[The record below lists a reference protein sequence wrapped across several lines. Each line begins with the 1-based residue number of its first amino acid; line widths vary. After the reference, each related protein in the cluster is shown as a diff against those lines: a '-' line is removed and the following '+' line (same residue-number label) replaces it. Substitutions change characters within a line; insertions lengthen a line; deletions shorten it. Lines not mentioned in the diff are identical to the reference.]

1 MTKFLIFSAVIVLST
16 SALLNS
22 IEDVVL
28 MAKNDM
34 SKYLKATRNC
44 EVSHS
49 SIKKKEESLTKG
61 SRTIRQK
68 AENIYNFVKKNIKYE
83 RYANSKYGAVKTLLK
98 GQGNCCDQAHLLVA
112 LLRSAQI
119 PARYVHGKGHVWAE
133 GYVDNKWAH
142 LDPTNQKH
150 GFDKPYSHKND
161 KTTKHDT
168 LPF

>member
-1 MTKFLIFSAVIVLST
+1 MTKFLIFSVVIVLST

-83 RYANSKYGAVKTLLK
+83 RYANSKYDAVKTLLK
-98 GQGNCCDQAHLLVA
+98 DKEIVVSSISSCC
-112 LLRSAQI
+112 SF
-119 PARYVHGKGHVWAE
+119 K
-133 GYVDNKWAH
+133 
-142 LDPTNQKH
+142 
-150 GFDKPYSHKND
+150 FCSH
-161 KTTKHDT
+161 
-168 LPF
+168 FC